1 MKKRIMAVVMTAALV
16 MGVLAGCGNSAKET
30 TAPETKAPES
40 QAAETTADT
49 EAGETEAAA
58 TGELTHVNV
67 AFMANYASL
76 WEVATAINKGY
87 FEEEGLEVELYM
99 FQDGPTEIA
108 SMESGSI
115 DFAYIGPGAHKLC
128 IQGRA
133 DIFCF
138 SHLGDADCVMG
149 LKSHGVNSLEDLKGK
164 KVAYA
169 SGTSSETILVR
180 ALNSVGLTMDDIE
193 AYDMEVSNM
202 VSAIVSG
209 SIDACAPW
217 SPSSATIANEL
228 GDDVVKF
235 CSNTTFSD
243 IAADCASWI
252 CMPGYAD
259 ENRDV
264 LVRFTRALYKAM
276 DFGSQEANYDE
287 VAGYVA
293 EACGTDKESALT
305 QTGDGAWLN
314 SEQLLGYV
322 ADGTIKGYYEV
333 QQKNFID
340 AGAVEEEVPVE
351 DYVLFDVMEE
361 AGK

>member
-1 MKKRIMAVVMTAALV
+1 MKKRIMAVALTAAMIL
-16 MGVLAGCGNSAKET
+16 GTLTACGGSGG
-30 TAPETKAPES
+30 ETKAPETEGA
-40 QAAETTADT
+40 QT
-49 EAGETEAAA
+49 EAATEGGETEAQTEAA
-58 TGELTHVNV
+58 EGGELQHVNV

-87 FEEEGLEVELYM
+87 FEEEGLEVQLYM

-115 DFAYIGPGAHKLC
+115 DLAYIGPGAHKLC
-128 IQGRA
+128 IKGQA

-138 SHLGDADCVMG
+138 SHLGNADCVMG
-149 LKSHGVNSLEDLKGK
+149 LKSHGVNSLEDLAGK

-180 ALNSVGLTMDDIE
+180 ALDSVGLTLDDIE

-202 VSAIVSG
+202 VSAMVSG

-217 SPSSATIANEL
+217 SPSSATIAAEM
-228 GDDVVKF
+228 GDDVQTF
-235 CSNTTFSD
+235 CTNTSFSD

-252 CMPGYAD
+252 CMPGYVD
-259 ENRDV
+259 ENKDT
-264 LVRFTRALYKAM
+264 LVKFTRALYKAM
-276 DFGSQEANYDE
+276 DFGSNPDNYEE

-293 EACGTDKESALT
+293 KECGTDLESAMN

-333 QQKNFID
+333 QQQNFIASGD
-340 AGAVEEEVPVE
+340 VESEVPVE

-361 AGK
+361 AGQ

>member
-1 MKKRIMAVVMTAALV
+1 MKKRIMAVVVTAAMV
-16 MGVLAGCGNSAKET
+16 MGALAGCGSSSAKET
-30 TAPETKAPES
+30 QAPASTEAAVSETA
-40 QAAETTADT
+40 AASETT
-49 EAGETEAAA
+49 GETEASDAA
-58 TGELTHVNV
+58 SGDLTHVNV
-67 AFMANYASL
+67 AYMANYASL
-76 WEVATAINKGY
+76 WQVATAINKGY
-87 FEEEGLEVELYM
+87 FKDEGLDVQLYM

-115 DFAYIGPGAHKLC
+115 DVAYIGPGAG
-128 IQGRA
+128 QA

-138 SHLGDADCVMG
+138 SQLGNADCVMG

-169 SGTSSETILVR
+169 SGTSSETILKR

-217 SPSSATIANEL
+217 SPSSTTIANEL
-228 GDDVVKF
+228 GDDVQTF
-235 CSNTTFSD
+235 CTNTTFSD

-252 CMPGYAD
+252 CMPSYA
-259 ENRDV
+259 
-264 LVRFTRALYKAM
+264 
-276 DFGSQEANYDE
+276 E

-293 EACGTDKESALT
+293 QECGTDKESALA
-305 QTGDGAWLN
+305 QTGDGAWLD
-314 SEQLLGYV
+314 SATLLKYV
-322 ADGTIKGYYEV
+322 GDGTIKGYYEV

-340 AGAVEEEVPVE
+340 NGDVESEVPVD

>member
-1 MKKRIMAVVMTAALV
+1 MKKRIMAVVVTAAMV
-16 MGVLAGCGNSAKET
+16 MGALAGCGSSSAKET
-30 TAPETKAPES
+30 QAPASTEAASETA
-40 QAAETTADT
+40 AASETT
-49 EAGETEAAA
+49 GETEASDAA
-58 TGELTHVNV
+58 SGDLTHVNV
-67 AFMANYASL
+67 AYMANYASL
-76 WEVATAINKGY
+76 WQVATAINKGY
-87 FEEEGLEVELYM
+87 FKDEGLDVQLYM

-115 DFAYIGPGAHKLC
+115 DVAYIGPGAHKLC
-128 IQGRA
+128 IKGQA

-138 SHLGDADCVMG
+138 SQLGNADCVMG

-169 SGTSSETILVR
+169 SGTSSETILKR

-202 VSAIVSG
+202 
-209 SIDACAPW
+209 
-217 SPSSATIANEL
+217 T
-228 GDDVVKF
+228 F
-235 CSNTTFSD
+235 CTNTTFSD

-252 CMPGYAD
+252 CMPSYA
-259 ENRDV
+259 ETNKDV
-264 LVRFTRALYKAM
+264 LVKFTKALYKAM
-276 DFGSQEANYDE
+276 DFASNPDNYDE

-293 EACGTDKESALT
+293 QECGTDKESALA
-305 QTGDGAWLN
+305 QTGDGAWLD
-314 SEQLLGYV
+314 SATLLKYV
-322 ADGTIKGYYEV
+322 GDGTIKGYYEV

-340 AGAVEEEVPVE
+340 NGDVESEVPVD